1 MAELKNKLR
10 TDLSA
15 AIKRRDSVSTG
26 ALRMALAAVGTEE
39 VSGKQAREL
48 TDDEVRRV
56 LAKEAKKRDESADAF
71 TSAGRDDRADA
82 ERAEAAVLRGYLPA
96 QLGDEEL
103 VELVRTVVSEVGT
116 ELGQRPGMK
125 QMGQVMKGVNAKVA
139 GRAEGARIASVV
151 KAELAGPA

>member
-10 TDLSA
+10 SDLSA

-71 TSAGRDDRADA
+71 TSAGRGDRADA
-82 ERAEAAVLRGYLPA
+82 ERAEAVVLRGYLPA

-103 VELVRTVVSEVGT
+103 ADLVRTAVSEVGT

-125 QMGQVMKGVNAKVA
+125 QMGQVMKVVNAKVA